1 MEKSPKIDKDV
12 LLKVITGEV
21 SEEITELVNRI
32 NDKYEY
38 WDKVKYKKLP
48 NGYSPQILWSH
59 VRALRLINSQVVW
72 SKYGIRLFVTNAMQR
87 MCHEFDMIFGGF
99 WESNTITPEKE
110 KMHYLAS
117 SLMEEAIYSSQME
130 GAATT
135 RVVAKNMLKQGV
147 SPKNKSQQ
155 MIYNNYQTIRYITE
169 HKHEPLTVDRIQL
182 LHNLMTDKTLKN
194 VADAGRFR
202 TAQDDVVVENK
213 ITGEIVHTPPPAENI
228 LDFIN
233 ELCDFFNNTNDGVF
247 IHPIIRGII
256 IHFMVAYVHPFVDGN
271 GRTARALFYWYMLK
285 EKYWLTEYMSI
296 SRVIA
301 KSKRSYEDSFLYTE
315 ADGNDIGY
323 FIAYNLRVLD
333 LSFKQ
338 LKNYIERKQNEKQ
351 AANVFLKVENIN
363 QRQAQIIQYFV
374 NNPQLVV
381 TVKEMQE
388 RFAVTPMTA
397 RQDLIGLIHKGYIR
411 EIALNRVKK
420 GYIATEKMD
429 ELIK

>member
-72 SKYGIRLFVTNAMQR
+72 SKYSIRLFVTNAMQR

-233 ELCDFFNNTNDGVF
+233 DLCDFFNTTNDGVF

>member
-12 LLKVITGEV
+12 LLKVVTGEV

-87 MCHEFDMIFGGF
+87 MCHEFDMMFGGF
-99 WESNTITPEKE
+99 WEANTPTPENE
-110 KMHYLAS
+110 KLHYIAS
-117 SLMEEAIYSSQME
+117 SLMEEAIFSSQME

-135 RVVAKNMLKQGV
+135 RAVAKDMLKKGL
-147 SPKNKSQQ
+147 SPQNKSQQ
-155 MIYNNYQTIRYITE
+155 MIHNNFQTIQYITE
-169 HKHEPLTVDRIQL
+169 HKHEPLTKESIQL
-182 LHNLMTDKTLKN
+182 LHNLMTTKTLKN
-194 VADAGRFR
+194 AADAGRFR
-202 TAQDDVVVENK
+202 TEDDDVVVENQ
-213 ITGEIVHTPPPAENI
+213 ITGEVVHTPPPAAEI
-228 LDFIN
+228 PDFID
-233 ELCDFFNNTNDGVF
+233 ELCTFFNGTNDGMFV
-247 IHPIIRGII
+247 HPIIRGII
-256 IHFMVAYVHPFVDGN
+256 IHYMIAYVHPFVDGN

-285 EKYWLTEYMSI
+285 ENYWLTEYMSI

-301 KSKRSYEDSFLYTE
+301 RSKRSYEDAFMYSE
-315 ADGNDIGY
+315 IDGNDIGY
-323 FIAYNLRVLD
+323 FVAYNLRVLE
-333 LSFKQ
+333 LSFRQ
-338 LKNYIERKQNEKQ
+338 LKVYIERKQKEKQ
-351 AANVFLKVENIN
+351 AANVFLKVGNIN
-363 QRQAQIIQYFV
+363 ERQALIIQYFV

>member
-233 ELCDFFNNTNDGVF
+233 DLCDFFNNTNDGVF
-247 IHPIIRGII
+247 IHPIIKGII

>member
-21 SEEITELVNRI
+21 SEEITELINRI

-135 RVVAKNMLKQGV
+135 RVVAKNMLIQGV

-233 ELCDFFNNTNDGVF
+233 DLCDFFNNTNDGVF

>member
-233 ELCDFFNNTNDGVF
+233 DLCDFFNNTNDGVF

-411 EIALNRVKK
+411 EIALNQVKK

>member
-48 NGYSPQILWSH
+48 KGYSPQILWSH
-59 VRALRLINSQVVW
+59 VRALRFINSQVVW

-194 VADAGRFR
+194 VVDAGRFR

-233 ELCDFFNNTNDGVF
+233 DLCDFFNNTNDGVF